1 MQNGSRGKQEDSAMR
16 IVRVLAAL
24 IVALGA
30 GDTLAQGYPS
40 KPVRVIVPFTPGS
53 GIDVF
58 TRPIAHKLAELWG
71 QPVLV
76 ENRTGAGGTVG
87 TGLVAKSAPDGYTLL
102 VNSVAF
108 VQSPALY
115 ANLPYDIQKD
125 FVGISPLVASPYVL
139 VVGPAAGVRTVAEL
153 VAAAK
158 AKPGQLNFASTGI
171 GTGTHLVA
179 EKFKHAAGIDVVH
192 VPYKGGPEANLDT
205 MTGRVTYWFPPPGIA
220 LAHIREGKLL
230 ALGVTSARRSSLLP
244 DVPTIA
250 EAGVSGFEDKIWY
263 GMWAPGG
270 TPADLVEKLSKDL
283 ARALAA
289 PDLRE
294 RLAKLGAEPM
304 TMTPAEFARFVRTEI
319 DDSARIIKTA
329 GIKPQ

>member
-1 MQNGSRGKQEDSAMR
+1 MK
-16 IVRVLAAL
+16 LAQIL
-24 IVALGA
+24 VALVVTFGV
-30 GDTLAQGYPS
+30 GDLLAQAYPS

-58 TRPIAHKLAELWG
+58 TRPIMQKLAELWG

-76 ENRTGAGGTVG
+76 ENRVGAGGTVG
-87 TGLVAKSAPDGYTLL
+87 TGLVAKSPPDGYTLL

-108 VQSPALY
+108 VQGPALY
-115 ANLPYDIQKD
+115 ASLPYDIQKD
-125 FVGISPLVASPYVL
+125 FVGISPLVSSPYVL
-139 VVGPAAGVRTVAEL
+139 VAAPAAGVRTVAEL

-158 AKPGQLNFASTGI
+158 ARPGQLNFGSTGI

-192 VPYKGGPEANLDT
+192 VPYKGGPEVNLDT
-205 MTGRVTYWFPPPGIA
+205 ITGRVTYWFPPPGIA
-220 LAHIREGKLL
+220 LSHIREGKLL
-230 ALGVTSARRSSLLP
+230 ALGVSSAQRSSLLP

-263 GMWAPGG
+263 GMWAPAG
-270 TPADLVEKLSKDL
+270 TPAGLVEKLSYDV
-283 ARALAA
+283 ARVLAA

-294 RLAKLGAEPM
+294 RLARLGAEPM
-304 TMTPAEFARFVRTEI
+304 IMTLGEFARFARNEM